1 MPRGD
6 GKKNHS
12 VNRERSIAAQK
23 RHRRQKGV
31 STEARARWMKTKT
44 HQLRYWKH
52 GDVDH
57 P

>member
-6 GKKNHS
+6 GKKNHG
-12 VNRERSIAAQK
+12 VNRRRSIAEQK

-31 STEARARWMKTKT
+31 STEARSRWMKTKT
-44 HQLRYWKH
+44 QQLRYWKR